1 MQIQKIGNFSAP
13 YLKRAN
19 ISKPKILFKAE
30 EFKRAESEKL
40 TFAQKRAEL
49 SKLKNVGIK
58 NYYKALLLEE
68 DEFWRFL
75 DFYKNEEEKSG
86 FALKYAKLNIIENV
100 LYKHLREN
108 NVSPEY
114 ALKATSYDSKQL
126 DRYAKIYN
134 KLYSDYTMDAA
145 VRLEDKK
152 FDRLKSLLDEGNS
165 LYSAFDAASLED
177 EQYEKAMELKE
188 KGFNL
193 AFVDNV
199 VKDKAIFDII
209 NKAIQD
215 GINIKTINAAFKS
228 ILEFQNIK
236 QNAKRKNLDDVIV
249 ETALKNTSECV
260 LGYFEDNIKNADWRG
275 TCAFNSDGKVS
286 VQMLD
291 KGDEKIRYEYSY
303 DKKGKIK
310 EVTCINSN
318 NKRVKFSFENEC
330 ITSVACKDN
339 EKNIDID
346 TKSPEFFSLFSTKFG
361 TECIMDTILNI
372 KSALYLHG
380 GDYKDL
386 NTLLFGKKDEKLCKA
401 QKEFE
406 AEFPNVELLT
416 DNNIDPKYIT
426 RLKNILKTQPQHEI
440 SKKILITSLMPNGV
454 AGEFMHTDAIGAFPA
469 QNIDFFDISVCHEL
483 QHLKDY
489 VTGIKYG
496 QRRAGAALIYGKN
509 IFFDKD
515 GQILK
520 GKIELA
526 GDKIFITDF
535 DLKYLIEKLVSRYAA
550 TESAEFIAEFGAM
563 MRKGV
568 IEAKIENNEIKYSI
582 NKKYKD
588 TRLQDSIINKN
599 EFAKLLKLYLL
610 LGGTPE
616 FNNNFKRCGEI
627 ITISQKEVME
637 TDLDG

>member
-1 MQIQKIGNFSAP
+1 MQIQRIGNFSTP

-19 ISKPKILFKAE
+19 ITKPKMLFKAD

-40 TFAQKRAEL
+40 TFAQKRAQL

-75 DFYKNEEEKSG
+75 DFYENEEEKSG
-86 FALKYAKLNIIENV
+86 LALKYAKLNVIENV

-108 NVSPEY
+108 KVSPEY
-114 ALKATSYDSKQL
+114 ALKATSYDAIQL

-134 KLYSDYTMDAA
+134 NLYSDYTMDAA

-152 FDRLKSLLDEGNS
+152 FARLNSLLDEGNS
-165 LYSAFDAASLED
+165 LYSAYDAANLKD

-199 VKDKAIFDII
+199 VKDKVIFDIL

-215 GINIKTINAAFKS
+215 GINIKTVNAAFKS
-228 ILEFQNIK
+228 ILEFQSIK
-236 QNAKRKNLDDVIV
+236 QNVKRRNLDDVIT
-249 ETALKNTSECV
+249 EAALKNTSECI
-260 LGYFEDNIKNADWRG
+260 LDYFKDNIKNADWRG
-275 TCAFNSDGKVS
+275 TCAFNGDGKVS
-286 VQMLD
+286 VQMID
-291 KGDEKIRYEYSY
+291 KGGEKIRYEYSY

-310 EVTCINSN
+310 EATCINSR
-318 NKRVKFSFENEC
+318 KKKLKFSFENEC
-330 ITSVACKDN
+330 ITSVTCENN
-339 EKNIDID
+339 EKNLNIDI
-346 TKSPEFFSLFSTKFG
+346 KSPEFLSLFSTKFG
-361 TECIMDTILNI
+361 TECILDTILNI
-372 KSALYLHG
+372 KSALYLHD

-386 NTLLFGKKDEKLCKA
+386 NTLLFGRKDEKLCKA

-406 AEFPNVELLT
+406 EEFPNVELLT

-426 RLKNILKTQPQHEI
+426 RLKNILKTQPQREI
-440 SKKILITSLMPNGV
+440 SKKITLTSLMPNGV
-454 AGEFMHTDAIGAFPA
+454 AGEFMHTDAIVVFPA
-469 QNIDFFDISVCHEL
+469 RDMEFFNISVCHEL

-496 QRRAGAALIYGKN
+496 QKRTGAALIYDKN
-509 IFFDKD
+509 IFSDED

-526 GDKIFITDF
+526 GDKIFIKDF
-535 DLKYLIEKLVSRYAA
+535 DLKCLIEKLVSHYAT

-568 IEAKIENNEIKYSI
+568 IGAKIEDNEIKYSI

-588 TRLQDSIINKN
+588 TRLHDSTINKN

-616 FNNNFKRCGEI
+616 FNNNFKKRGEI
-627 ITISQKEVME
+627 ITISQKEAME
-637 TDLDG
+637 TDLDK